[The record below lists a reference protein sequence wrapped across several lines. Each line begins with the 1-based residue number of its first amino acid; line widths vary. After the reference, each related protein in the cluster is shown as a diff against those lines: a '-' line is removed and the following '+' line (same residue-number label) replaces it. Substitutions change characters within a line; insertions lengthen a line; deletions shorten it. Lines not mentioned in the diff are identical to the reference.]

1 MRTDLPSLLYCCI
14 CDLFLDGFYLQP
26 EMEMVARGL
35 EKHLKM
41 EQREFLM
48 SMLVGICSE
57 ESQKRAAEA
66 LGLVGNISLLANF
79 VMLKKTVA
87 NL

>member
-1 MRTDLPSLLYCCI
+1 M
-14 CDLFLDGFYLQP
+14 QP

-66 LGLVGNISLLANF
+66 LGLVGST
-79 VMLKKTVA
+79 MA

>member
-1 MRTDLPSLLYCCI
+1 MRTDLPSLLSFCI
-14 CDLFLDGFYLQP
+14 YDLFLDEFYLQP
-26 EMEMVARGL
+26 EMEMVAQGL
-35 EKHLKM
+35 KKHLKM

-48 SMLVGICSE
+48 SMLVGFCSE
-57 ESQKRAAEA
+57 QSQKRAAEA
-66 LGLVGNISLLANF
+66 LGLVGSTSLLANF